1 MISIT
6 QASLVLT
13 GLSILVGI
21 LMLGGSL
28 AFFGII
34 VRREYPLDIPE
45 REIEEPAMDPALLAK
60 RTSAYRLGAIVLA
73 GLAVLTAV
81 EYVVGVAWSSV
92 VILLILGLFKAGL
105 IVQYFMHVTRV
116 WSEERH

>member
-21 LMLGGSL
+21 LILGGSL

-45 REIEEPAMDPALLAK
+45 REEETSMDPALLAK
-60 RTSAYRLGAIVLA
+60 RSSAYSLGAIVLA
-73 GLAVLTAV
+73 GLAVLTAA
-81 EYVVGVAWSSV
+81 EYLIGVTWPSV